1 MVLFVEIM
9 HSKKNVIIIL
19 IDALRYDRLVS
30 GGYKFNLTP
39 NLNKIISNS
48 TFLKNHHANGC
59 PTSVSFPSI
68 FTSTYPLDYKGYDK
82 GIKYRPKTF
91 AEIFSENGYDT
102 FGVTSAH
109 PSGNHFYYNRGFR
122 VYENLLDFYQ
132 WFRQNLKVFL
142 REDLQSY
149 KENKIS
155 KDKILKKISSDY
167 VSILESTVVYINQLI
182 KLKLKVKNFDYKKN
196 EKKILREIDIAKN
209 QPEIILEKIIE
220 FDYLYYLFFGEVK
233 ISKFKKKYLNFKET
247 LRTRINNVIN
257 LFPRRKIYEAKEIF
271 DRFKNYFSSN
281 KEKKFLAFIH
291 LFDVHESK
299 NISFKLSFSYLLNF
313 IKLLILRKFKFGGLI
328 YDLSIMQVDK
338 EIGIFFDY
346 LKNEKIIENTNII
359 ITSDHGLKAGFPKR
373 QESRVRTDLSRKFYD
388 EFLKVPLIFYPALKK
403 DINLNT
409 LTSHI
414 DFTPTILSLCDI
426 KKPTDLI
433 GQSIIDTN
441 YSSDFILAEN
451 TGSGVCDVEKKN
463 IYLCFKSYNL
473 KITYE
478 IKNFNIK
485 EREVFDTKNDP
496 NEFNNIVHTQLFKN
510 DRENLHL
517 QAQKRLNK
525 ILEYVQ

>member
-1 MVLFVEIM
+1 MDLFVEIM

-19 IDALRYDRLVS
+19 IDALRYDRLIS

-39 NLNKIISNS
+39 NLNKIISHS

-68 FTSTYPLDYKGYDK
+68 FTSTYPLDFNGYDR
-82 GIKYRPKTF
+82 GIKDRPKTF

-109 PSGNHFYYNRGFR
+109 PSGDHFYYNRGFR

-142 REDLQSY
+142 REDLEKY
-149 KENKIS
+149 KRNEIS
-155 KDKILKKISSDY
+155 KDEILKIISTKY
-167 VSILESTVVYINQLI
+167 VNVLESTIIYIKQLI
-182 KLKLKVKNFDYKKN
+182 KLNIKVKNFDYKKN
-196 EKKILREIDIAKN
+196 EKKILSEINIAKN
-209 QPEIILEKIIE
+209 HPRIILEKFIE

-233 ISKFKKKYLNFKET
+233 IPKFKKKYLKIKES
-247 LRTRINNVIN
+247 LRTRINNIIN
-257 LFPRRKIYEAKEIF
+257 IFPRRKIYDAKEIF
-271 DRFKNYFSSN
+271 ERFKNYFLSN
-281 KEKKFLAFIH
+281 KKKNFLAFIH

-313 IKLLILRKFKFGGLI
+313 VKLLIMRKFKFGGLV
-328 YDLSIMQVDK
+328 YDLSVMQIDK
-338 EIGIFFDY
+338 EIGLFFNY
-346 LKNEKIIENTNII
+346 LKKEKIIENANLI

-373 QESRVRTDLSRKFYD
+373 PETKIRSDLSQKFYD
-388 EFLKVPLIFYPALKK
+388 EFLRVPLILYPAVKNE
-403 DINLNT
+403 INLDK
-409 LTSHI
+409 LSSHI
-414 DFTPTILSLCDI
+414 DFTPTILGLCNI
-426 KKPTDLI
+426 KKPIDLL
-433 GQSIIDTN
+433 GQSIIDKN

-451 TGSGVCDVEKKN
+451 TGSGVCDLKKKN

-478 IKNFNIK
+478 IINFNIK
-485 EREVFDTKNDP
+485 EREVFDIKNDP
-496 NEFNNIVHTQLFKN
+496 NEFNNIVNTQLFKN
-510 DRENLHL
+510 DRE
-517 QAQKRLNK
+517 QMYIRAQKRLNK